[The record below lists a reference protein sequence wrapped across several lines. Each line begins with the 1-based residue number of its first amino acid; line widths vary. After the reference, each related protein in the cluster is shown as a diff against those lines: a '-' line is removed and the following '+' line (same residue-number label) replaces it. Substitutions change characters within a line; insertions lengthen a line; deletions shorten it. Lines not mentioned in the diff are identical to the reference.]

1 MTTAKVFP
9 NGQSQA
15 VRLPK
20 EYRFS
25 ESEVGIVK
33 LGEMVVLFPKDKNW
47 EIFSKTQAVSD
58 DFGDVILN
66 ARQNEIQSTPREAL

>member
-25 ESEVGIVK
+25 ETEVGIIK

-47 EIFSKTQAVSD
+47 EIFSKTAPVSD
-58 DFGDVILN
+58 DFGDIILS
-66 ARQNEIQSTPREAL
+66 ARMNETQNSPRENL